1 MRDAF
6 IAGYIA
12 GEGCFSV
19 SDKPNG
25 GKQFQF
31 VVTVAADEVDM
42 LEAMK
47 RRFGVGNITDRAP
60 SDIGKKPVK
69 VYRVGSYRELW
80 FHVVPFI
87 DAVGLGP
94 THKAEQYA
102 EWRAELKAY
111 VASEERR
118 FPVTLG

>member
-19 SDKPNG
+19 TDHG
-25 GKQFQF
+25 TYKQFVF
-31 VVTVAADEVDM
+31 IVGVAEDELGM

-47 RRFGVGNITDRAP
+47 ERFGVGTITDRAP

-69 VYRVGSYRELW
+69 IYRIGSYRDLW

-102 EWRAELKAY
+102 EWRAELEAY
-111 VASEERR
+111 VTSEKRR
-118 FPVTLG
+118 FPVTLD